1 MEEEEAALP
10 QRPQRLPRPV
20 RASGARK
27 RGGKGPTAR
36 VLGRRAGG
44 ARGGESVSGGSCRRQ
59 ARGGAVRVAGARVAG
74 ARRPLPRGEAEERSG
89 LQESGSPG
97 RRVEQ
102 AV

>member
-44 ARGGESVSGGSCRRQ
+44 ARGGESV
-59 ARGGAVRVAGARVAG
+59 RGGLV
-74 ARRPLPRGEAEERSG
+74 
-89 LQESGSPG
+89 
-97 RRVEQ
+97 
-102 AV
+102 